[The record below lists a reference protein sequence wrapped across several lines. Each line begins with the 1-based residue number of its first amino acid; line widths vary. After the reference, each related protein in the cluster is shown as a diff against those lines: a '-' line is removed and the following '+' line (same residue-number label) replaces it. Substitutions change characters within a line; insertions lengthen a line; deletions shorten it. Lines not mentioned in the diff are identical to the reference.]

1 MATPKM
7 DTNVRVKIKPNRGKI
22 MKSGKLK
29 VWTGKVP
36 SIALETAV
44 DSVRHYER

>member
-7 DTNVRVKIKPNRGKI
+7 DTTGRIRTIPNRGKI
-22 MKSGKLK
+22 VKRDKLK

-36 SIALETAV
+36 SIALEAAV